1 MSELADEERPGRPL
15 GVSFEELRRRN
26 RVAVG
31 MDLLFLLTTGFFA
44 HMAVR
49 GLWPAVISAVPL
61 ATLLY
66 FGWSSSKPFFVSQA
80 LTVAVTVAATVVGVF
95 SL

>member
-1 MSELADEERPGRPL
+1 MSELSDEKRPGRIL
-15 GVSFEELRRRN
+15 GVSLEELRRRN

-31 MDLLFLLTTGFFA
+31 MDVLYLVTTGFFA

-49 GLWPAVISAVPL
+49 GFWPAVIAAVPL
-61 ATLLY
+61 VTLLY
-66 FGWSSSKPFFVSQA
+66 FGWSASRPFFVTQVLTIA
-80 LTVAVTVAATVVGVF
+80 ATVAVTFAGVF